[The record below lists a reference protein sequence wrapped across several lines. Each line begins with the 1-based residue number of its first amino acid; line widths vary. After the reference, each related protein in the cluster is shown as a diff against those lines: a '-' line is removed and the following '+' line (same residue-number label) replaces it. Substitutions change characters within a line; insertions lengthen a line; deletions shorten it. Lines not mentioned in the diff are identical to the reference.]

1 MTQWSVRA
9 PHRER
14 ARPLLL
20 RRPSDVGM
28 VLRLLGLFA
37 LSRTARLPVGRSA
50 LWLTLVR
57 AIGLR
62 AALPLSAGL
71 ILLRAMAK
79 RGAKPGY
86 VAREDRVA

>member
-1 MTQWSVRA
+1 M
-9 PHRER
+9 
-14 ARPLLL
+14 
-20 RRPSDVGM
+20 GM

-71 ILLRAMAK
+71 ILLRAIVNRRA
-79 RGAKPGY
+79 RPGY
-86 VAREDRVA
+86 AAREDRAA

>member
-1 MTQWSVRA
+1 M
-9 PHRER
+9 
-14 ARPLLL
+14 
-20 RRPSDVGM
+20 GM

-71 ILLRAMAK
+71 ILLRAIAN
-79 RGAKPGY
+79 RRARPGY
-86 VAREDRVA
+86 VAREDRAA

>member
-1 MTQWSVRA
+1 MR
-9 PHRER
+9 
-14 ARPLLL
+14 
-20 RRPSDVGM
+20 M
-28 VLRLLGLFA
+28 MLRLLGLFA
-37 LSRTARLPVGRSA
+37 LSRTARLPVERSA
-50 LWLTLVR
+50 LWLTVVR

-86 VAREDRVA
+86 AARGDQAA

>member
-1 MTQWSVRA
+1 
-9 PHRER
+9 
-14 ARPLLL
+14 
-20 RRPSDVGM
+20 VGM

-71 ILLRAMAK
+71 LLLRAIVNGRA
-79 RGAKPGY
+79 RPGY
-86 VAREDRVA
+86 AAREDRAA

>member
-1 MTQWSVRA
+1 M
-9 PHRER
+9 
-14 ARPLLL
+14 
-20 RRPSDVGM
+20 GM

-71 ILLRAMAK
+71 ILLRAMVN
-79 RGAKPGY
+79 RGAKPGHKNRTRK
-86 VAREDRVA
+86 AA

>member
-1 MTQWSVRA
+1 M
-9 PHRER
+9 
-14 ARPLLL
+14 
-20 RRPSDVGM
+20 GM

-71 ILLRAMAK
+71 ILLRAMAN
-79 RGAKPGY
+79 RGAKPGHKNRTRK
-86 VAREDRVA
+86 AA